1 MTTNN
6 NNSGAETMFIDQ
18 TGKFLWPDET
28 TKSGRLMADVLC
40 GVERSGVDYRISRRG
55 DDIAEIET
63 STISTSIVNISA
75 VKRGNRSECAKLGH
89 ACADAAHYGML

>member
-6 NNSGAETMFIDQ
+6 SNTEMTFIDQ

-28 TKSGRLMADVLC
+28 TGSGKLMADVLC
-40 GVERSGVDYRISRRG
+40 GIERDCVVRRVSKKG
-55 DDIAEIET
+55 DDVVEIKT
-63 STISTSIVNISA
+63 SSISSSTVNLSA
-75 VKRGNRSECAKLGH
+75 VKRGNRSECMRLGC